1 MSADVT
7 TDFGLQLRPVAG
19 RGGAEMTGIK
29 LSADLPSTT
38 VKAIRAALLDHKVLF
53 FRDQQHLT
61 DQEQEGFAL
70 LLGNPVA
77 HPTVPAVAGAKYLL
91 EFDGEHGGRADSW
104 HTDVTFMEAPPQ
116 ASILRGVTIPAR
128 GGDTIWSNTEAA
140 YEHMPEVLRDLADK
154 LRAVHTNQ
162 YDYAARRPTID
173 AASAKRYSE
182 VFTSTVY
189 QTEHPVVRVHP
200 ETGKRSLLLGHF
212 LQRIVGLPSHDSRAV
227 FELLQSHV
235 TLEENT
241 IRWHWRE
248 GDVAIWDNRATQHK
262 AINDYGDQKRTVR
275 RVTIAG
281 DVPVGVDGQPSR
293 SLNPPEAKRA
303 A

>member
-1 MSADVT
+1 
-7 TDFGLQLRPVAG
+7 
-19 RGGAEMTGIK
+19 
-29 LSADLPSTT
+29 
-38 VKAIRAALLDHKVLF
+38 
-53 FRDQQHLT
+53 
-61 DQEQEGFAL
+61 
-70 LLGNPVA
+70 
-77 HPTVPAVAGAKYLL
+77 
-91 EFDGEHGGRADSW
+91 
-104 HTDVTFMEAPPQ
+104 
-116 ASILRGVTIPAR
+116 
-128 GGDTIWSNTEAA
+128 
-140 YEHMPEVLRDLADK
+140 MPEVLRELADK

-162 YDYAARRPTID
+162 YDYAARRPKID

-182 VFTSTVY
+182 VFTATVY

-241 IRWHWRE
+241 IRWRWRE

-281 DVPVGVDGQPSR
+281 DVPVGVDGQPSP
-293 SLNPPEAKRA
+293 SLNVREAKRA